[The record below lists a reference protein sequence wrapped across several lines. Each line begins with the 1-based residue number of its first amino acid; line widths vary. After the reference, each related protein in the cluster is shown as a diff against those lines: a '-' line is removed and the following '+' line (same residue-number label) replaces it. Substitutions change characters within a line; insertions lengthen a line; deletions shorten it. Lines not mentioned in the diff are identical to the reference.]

1 MDRGRKKFTRD
12 LERSF
17 ALRRAAA
24 RLSGLACGGEPQGG
38 DATTRGDKWRDDRAA
53 LSGNAARCGEVRA
66 HAGPESGDC
75 HFCDG
80 GAGTTGAL
88 ERRRIAPSFC
98 KPLQRR
104 DGFRT
109 EEKRR
114 RSSALQTGFWL
125 TITGLPSPCFS

>member
-1 MDRGRKKFTRD
+1 MDRGRKKFTSD
-12 LERSF
+12 IERSF
-17 ALRRAAA
+17 ALRAAAA

-75 HFCDG
+75 HFRDG

-88 ERRRIAPSFC
+88 ERRRIWPSFRN
-98 KPLQRR
+98 PLTRHH
-104 DGFRT
+104 GLRT
-109 EEKRR
+109 RE
-114 RSSALQTGFWL
+114 
-125 TITGLPSPCFS
+125 